1 MVQDFGVVIITHG
14 NLGESL
20 LNTCR
25 MITGEMAGVSCV
37 SVGSKDEV
45 DLVRGKISSAIEEVR
60 GPMGVI
66 LLVDM
71 FGGTPSN
78 IALSFLTGKDIEV
91 VTGVNLPMLTK
102 LFAFGPEMSL
112 HEAAVLLRDYGREH
126 IKVATE
132 YLTGD

>member
-1 MVQDFGVVIITHG
+1 MVQGFGVVVITHG
-14 NLGESL
+14 SLGESL
-20 LNTCR
+20 LDTCR
-25 MITGEMAGVSCV
+25 MITGEMTGVSCV
-37 SVGSKDEV
+37 SVGSKDDV
-45 DLVRGKISSAIEEVR
+45 DLVRTRISTAIDKVK
-60 GPMGVI
+60 GPMGAI

-102 LFAFGPEMSL
+102 LFAFGPEIPL

>member
-1 MVQDFGVVIITHG
+1 MVQGFGVVIITHG

-20 LNTCR
+20 LKTCQ
-25 MITGEMAGVSCV
+25 MITGEMSGVTCV
-37 SVGSKDEV
+37 SVGSMDDV
-45 DLVRGKISSAIEEVR
+45 DLVRERISNAIEKVR
-60 GPMGVI
+60 GPMGAI

-112 HEAAVLLRDYGREH
+112 REAAVLLRDYGREH

-132 YLTGD
+132 YLAGD